1 MYLRFIC
8 KLGYVQARGG
18 EIMSPFLAEFLQ
30 EAPDVSLPKPET
42 ESPQATARMIPT
54 ADVVVVVEVKS
65 NSHSCSSR

>member
-1 MYLRFIC
+1 
-8 KLGYVQARGG
+8 
-18 EIMSPFLAEFLQ
+18 MSLFLAEFLQ

-65 NSHSCSSR
+65 NSHNCSSR

>member
-1 MYLRFIC
+1 
-8 KLGYVQARGG
+8 
-18 EIMSPFLAEFLQ
+18 MSLFLAEFLQ
-30 EAPDVSLPKPET
+30 EAPDVWCLPKPET